1 MNQHT
6 EFPATGKAEIV
17 PSVRIV
23 LSLIFG
29 IGLILA
35 GISCEV
41 FERAQPIPEDKRAFI
56 GTWRS
61 ASGFELTILAEGRAN
76 LHQLSPGSQ
85 PDSDLLN
92 IKVAPQDIRGMRVR
106 FLGPDTLEVIDPLN
120 YAKDYRIDRAPNED
134 GGRFTMVLNGVTLVR
149 GN

>member
-6 EFPATGKAEIV
+6 KSPATSKAGIV
-17 PSVRIV
+17 PLVRIV

-29 IGLILA
+29 FGLILA

-41 FERAQPIPEDKRAFI
+41 FERAQAIPEAKRAFI
-56 GTWRS
+56 GTWKS
-61 ASGFELTILAEGRAN
+61 ASGFELTILAGGRAN
-76 LHQLSPGSQ
+76 LHQLSPGSH

-92 IKVAPQDIRGMRVR
+92 IKVAPQDIRGMQVR
-106 FLGPDTLEVIDPLN
+106 FLGPDTLEVVDPLN
-120 YAKDYRIDRAPNED
+120 YAKDYHIDRAPNEV
-134 GGRFTMVLNGVTLVR
+134 GGQFTMVLNGVTFVR